1 MTAAPANTRLL
12 TKSPAYRA
20 EKTPTYG
27 TKKHPPIQ
35 YTETG
40 TVLEVSG
47 PVGVSELSELVTKA
61 GWRCWSS
68 QIRINALLMLVADAA
83 SRVDAGT
90 FPFSRDRARLLC
102 SPLAPRVAASHNAP
116 REGLAALV
124 KLGVI
129 EQRRAGRRYPVA
141 QAAEYRFAKRFAVR
155 GCFAIRLSV
164 TPKQAARWHD
174 RHKRI
179 CEDFEQKNPIV
190 AVVRETAGRMELSAQ
205 GIEELRRMP
214 MTAPMVAAA
223 PLMMLVQT
231 GNLAAA
237 ALLLTAD
244 AYAANCA
251 RAAAACAERCYQ
263 WLQEP
268 AGKLVL
274 DSAGTLHSPVSV
286 CPKVIRPFL
295 QIDGQDVGEVDIS
308 GAHIAVLPKLYD
320 DDFLGRYGIKHTAE
334 DAERERQE
342 LIAHIE
348 SGDVYGGSTPAER
361 KKNKLTLLTSLNM
374 PLKAQMAMP
383 VTHELL
389 AGRPILEAAIKK
401 VKQTDHRALS
411 RWLRRWTSDTVNPA
425 VLALHARGIPSIPIT
440 DCLMVRKQDE
450 AAAREELSSRLFA
463 ATGVRAMVGGVRWAA
478 SQPQIEAKAA

>member
-1 MTAAPANTRLL
+1 MAVAPANTRLL

-141 QAAEYRFAKRFAVR
+141 QAAEYRYAKRFAVR

-214 MTAPMVAAA
+214 MTAPMV
-223 PLMMLVQT
+223 
-231 GNLAAA
+231 G
-237 ALLLTAD
+237 
-244 AYAANCA
+244 C
-251 RAAAACAERCYQ
+251 
-263 WLQEP
+263 
-268 AGKLVL
+268 
-274 DSAGTLHSPVSV
+274 
-286 CPKVIRPFL
+286 FL
-295 QIDGQDVGEVDIS
+295 
-308 GAHIAVLPKLYD
+308 P
-320 DDFLGRYGIKHTAE
+320 
-334 DAERERQE
+334 
-342 LIAHIE
+342 
-348 SGDVYGGSTPAER
+348 
-361 KKNKLTLLTSLNM
+361 
-374 PLKAQMAMP
+374 
-383 VTHELL
+383 
-389 AGRPILEAAIKK
+389 
-401 VKQTDHRALS
+401 
-411 RWLRRWTSDTVNPA
+411 
-425 VLALHARGIPSIPIT
+425 
-440 DCLMVRKQDE
+440 
-450 AAAREELSSRLFA
+450 
-463 ATGVRAMVGGVRWAA
+463 
-478 SQPQIEAKAA
+478 